1 MTERW
6 ACRLVN
12 QPRGTQ
18 RYRPTQRE
26 DEDRL
31 TQAIIELAKQYG
43 RYGYRRITA
52 LLQHAGWRVGKDRV
66 ERIWRREGLKV
77 PQKQKPRGRLWLND
91 GSCVRLRPEHVN
103 HVWSYDFISARTHD
117 GRSVRLLNLI
127 DEYTRECLLIRAERR
142 WSSAKVIE
150 ALADVMVRKGI
161 PSHIRS
167 DNGPEFVAVDLRKWL
182 AATGAETLYIEPGS
196 PWENGYCESFNS
208 KLRDEFLNGE
218 LFYSIK
224 ELRVLVERWR
234 VHFNTVRPHSSLGYR
249 PPVPEAWLANQKG
262 CGEVENAARIPLLH
276 TPDDGGYLNSE
287 ITALH

>member
-1 MTERW
+1 M
-6 ACRLVN
+6 
-12 QPRGTQ
+12 
-18 RYRPTQRE
+18 
-26 DEDRL
+26 
-31 TQAIIELAKQYG
+31 
-43 RYGYRRITA
+43 
-52 LLQHAGWRVGKDRV
+52 
-66 ERIWRREGLKV
+66 
-77 PQKQKPRGRLWLND
+77 
-91 GSCVRLRPEHVN
+91 
-103 HVWSYDFISARTHD
+103 
-117 GRSVRLLNLI
+117 RLLNLI

-161 PSHIRS
+161 PEHIRS

-182 AATGAETLYIEPGS
+182 TATGARTLYIAPGS

-218 LFYSIK
+218 IFYSIK

-234 VHFNTVRPHSSLGYR
+234 VHFNTLRPHSSLGYR
-249 PPVPEAWLANQKG
+249 PPAPEAWLANQKG
-262 CGEVENAARIPLLH
+262 HGEVENAARVPLLH